1 MPAYR
6 RAGWRLNGALVSAW
20 LGALPKGSPSF
31 SDVSCHVSS
40 DNDVDGLIMLG
51 TIFNYLAR
59 NQRRGRSLPEDA
71 ALA

>member
-1 MPAYR
+1 
-6 RAGWRLNGALVSAW
+6 
-20 LGALPKGSPSF
+20 
-31 SDVSCHVSS
+31 VSS
-40 DNDVDGLIMLG
+40 DHDVDGLIMLG